1 MAATSNLVDLQAL
14 QLKLYI
20 GGQFVEAP
28 LTLPVV
34 DPATEEVIVNA
45 PAGKYT
51 REDGMRRGGGV
62 WHGVRMST
70 TDTFKLAHGGV
81 GPV

>member
-1 MAATSNLVDLQAL
+1 MAYPNLVDLQAL

-28 LTLPVV
+28 LTLPVI

-45 PAGKYT
+45 PAGKYGIEG
-51 REDGMRRGGGV
+51 RAGGV
-62 WHGVRMST
+62 RSIAVQS
-70 TDTFKLAHGGV
+70 DA
-81 GPV
+81 

>member
-1 MAATSNLVDLQAL
+1 MAYPNLVDLHAL

-28 LTLPVV
+28 LTLPVI

-45 PAGKYT
+45 PAGEKRMRGT
-51 REDGMRRGGGV
+51 RECRKREQV
-62 WHGVRMST
+62 
-70 TDTFKLAHGGV
+70 
-81 GPV
+81 

>member
-1 MAATSNLVDLQAL
+1 MAYPNLVDLQAL

-28 LTLPVV
+28 LTLPVI

-45 PAGKYT
+45 PAGKYET
-51 REDGMRRGGGV
+51 EGQGRGRENI
-62 WHGVRMST
+62 ST
-70 TDTFKLAHGGV
+70 ACT
-81 GPV
+81 

>member
-1 MAATSNLVDLQAL
+1 MAYPNLVDLQAL

-28 LTLPVV
+28 LTLPVI

-45 PAGKYT
+45 PAGKCRT
-51 REDGMRRGGGV
+51 GAR
-62 WHGVRMST
+62 HGEGEGI
-70 TDTFKLAHGGV
+70 A
-81 GPV
+81 

>member
-1 MAATSNLVDLQAL
+1 MAYPNLVDLKAL

-28 LTLPVV
+28 LTLPVI

-45 PAGKYT
+45 PAGKC
-51 REDGMRRGGGV
+51 GAGGRAGGRITLV
-62 WHGVRMST
+62 WES
-70 TDTFKLAHGGV
+70 KA
-81 GPV
+81 

>member
-1 MAATSNLVDLQAL
+1 MAATSNLVDLKAL

-34 DPATEEVIVNA
+34 DPATEEILVHA
-45 PAGKYT
+45 PAGTYVFDQA
-51 REDGMRRGGGV
+51 R
-62 WHGVRMST
+62 
-70 TDTFKLAHGGV
+70 
-81 GPV
+81 